1 MVLKHM
7 VATTGCSRFDRS
19 DFLQIVNHHRSIR
32 SIVTYIYTHIYTYVH
47 RFDRFD
53 YVNDSIDFR
62 FLQLVGDAYE
72 HGDKSSGVSDE
83 MDAAIEDEAWLD
95 KHETDAGEN
104 WHEHGWGTD
113 GWNEHET
120 DWWSDYASTY
130 ACEASHKGI
139 LKKDR
144 HVTWDLS
151 VKGLP
156 NWFYEKTATEQND
169 LKTFFSQASLIYA
182 TPQYESAV
190 KAFNISDEQ
199 RVEMEN
205 VFHVKS
211 STHVAEGTCGLK
223 LNHPKALVVS
233 NNVVESALAA
243 DKEQAKVKSNR
254 AKYMRFLRAGRNPL
268 RSGIGALS
276 LKKFQGD
283 MRERLEVYRT
293 WQQSDEDWVVCEVK
307 EKRFHELLQR
317 KKVLYAWKNQKQLLE
332 ILGNDAEL
340 CDKVITEC
348 MKNKNFHRKH
358 AQFPQIKQLT
368 EYYVRMSDTEE
379 HEEVIG
385 KVDEMNMSGR
395 VDKEVANAWVK
406 SNDNLDVENNQQF
419 LSCTWKRKAEEPAG
433 ADADDEPAGNKQI
446 IE

>member
-32 SIVTYIYTHIYTYVH
+32 SIATYIYTYMCAHKYTCI

-53 YVNDSIDFR
+53 YVNNSIDFR
-62 FLQLVGDAYE
+62 FLQLVGDAYQ
-72 HGDKSSGVSDE
+72 HGDESSGVSDE
-83 MDAAIEDEAWLD
+83 MDAAIEDEAWPD
-95 KHETDAGEN
+95 KYETDAGEN

-120 DWWSDYASTY
+120 DWWSDNASTY
-130 ACEASHKGI
+130 ACEASHNGI

-169 LKTFFSQASLIYA
+169 LQTFFSQASLIYA

-190 KAFNISDEQ
+190 NAFNISDKQ

-223 LNHPKALVVS
+223 LNHPKALVVN
-233 NNVVESALAA
+233 NNVGESALAA
-243 DKEQAKVKSNR
+243 DKEQAKVKSNTYG

-268 RSGIGALS
+268 KSGMGPLT
-276 LKKFQGD
+276 LKKFQGNVH
-283 MRERLEVYRT
+283 ERLYVYRT
-293 WQQSDEDWVVCEVK
+293 
-307 EKRFHELLQR
+307 
-317 KKVLYAWKNQKQLLE
+317 
-332 ILGNDAEL
+332 
-340 CDKVITEC
+340 
-348 MKNKNFHRKH
+348 
-358 AQFPQIKQLT
+358 
-368 EYYVRMSDTEE
+368 
-379 HEEVIG
+379 
-385 KVDEMNMSGR
+385 
-395 VDKEVANAWVK
+395 
-406 SNDNLDVENNQQF
+406 
-419 LSCTWKRKAEEPAG
+419 
-433 ADADDEPAGNKQI
+433 
-446 IE
+446 

>member
-1 MVLKHM
+1 MCVHK
-7 VATTGCSRFDRS
+7 
-19 DFLQIVNHHRSIR
+19 
-32 SIVTYIYTHIYTYVH
+32 YTCI

-62 FLQLVGDAYE
+62 FLQLVGDAYQ
-72 HGDKSSGVSDE
+72 HGDESNGVSDE

-104 WHEHGWGTD
+104 WPD

-130 ACEASHKGI
+130 ACEASHNGI

-182 TPQYESAV
+182 TPQYETAV
-190 KAFNISDEQ
+190 NAFNISDEQ

-205 VFHVKS
+205 VFQVKS

-223 LNHPKALVVS
+223 LNPKALVVS

-243 DKEQAKVKSNR
+243 PAKQDTVKSNTHA
-254 AKYMRFLRAGRNPL
+254 AKYMRFLRGGRNPI
-268 RSGIGALS
+268 RSGIGTLS
-276 LKKFQGD
+276 MKKFQGD
-283 MRERLEVYRT
+283 LRERLEVYRT

-332 ILGNDAEL
+332 MLGNDAEL
-340 CDKVITEC
+340 CDKVMGEC

-358 AQFPQIKQLT
+358 AQFPQIKQLQ
-368 EYYVRMSDTEE
+368 EYYVRISDTEE
-379 HEEVIG
+379 HEETIG

-395 VDKEVANAWVK
+395 VDKEVAKAWVK

-419 LSCTWKRKAEEPAG
+419 FSCTLKRKAEEPAD
-433 ADADDEPAGNKQI
+433 DADDEPAGNKQI
-446 IE
+446 IKR

>member
-1 MVLKHM
+1 
-7 VATTGCSRFDRS
+7 
-19 DFLQIVNHHRSIR
+19 
-32 SIVTYIYTHIYTYVH
+32 
-47 RFDRFD
+47 
-53 YVNDSIDFR
+53 
-62 FLQLVGDAYE
+62 
-72 HGDKSSGVSDE
+72 
-83 MDAAIEDEAWLD
+83 
-95 KHETDAGEN
+95 
-104 WHEHGWGTD
+104 
-113 GWNEHET
+113 
-120 DWWSDYASTY
+120 
-130 ACEASHKGI
+130 
-139 LKKDR
+139 
-144 HVTWDLS
+144 
-151 VKGLP
+151 
-156 NWFYEKTATEQND
+156 
-169 LKTFFSQASLIYA
+169 
-182 TPQYESAV
+182 
-190 KAFNISDEQ
+190 
-199 RVEMEN
+199 MEN

-243 DKEQAKVKSNR
+243 PAKQDNVKSNTHG

-332 ILGNDAEL
+332 MLGNDAEL
-340 CDKVITEC
+340 CDKVIAEC

-358 AQFPQIKQLT
+358 AQFPQIKQLQ
-368 EYYVRMSDTEE
+368 EYYVRISDTEE

-395 VDKEVANAWVK
+395 VDKEVANVWVK
-406 SNDNLDVENNQQF
+406 SFVMQF
-419 LSCTWKRKAEEPAG
+419 LSCTLKRKGEGGPG
-433 ADADDEPAGNKQI
+433 GDADINKQI

>member
-1 MVLKHM
+1 MH
-7 VATTGCSRFDRS
+7 GFDRS
-19 DFLQIVNHHRSIR
+19 TLVYI
-32 SIVTYIYTHIYTYVH
+32 YIYTCI

-120 DWWSDYASTY
+120 D
-130 ACEASHKGI
+130 
-139 LKKDR
+139 R
-144 HVTWDLS
+144 HVTRGLC

-190 KAFNISDEQ
+190 NTFNISDEQ

-205 VFHVKS
+205 VFQVKS
-211 STHVAEGTCGLK
+211 STLVAQGTCGLK

-233 NNVVESALAA
+233 NSVVESALAA
-243 DKEQAKVKSNR
+243 DAPRPTKSETHGAK
-254 AKYMRFLRAGRNPL
+254 
-268 RSGIGALS
+268 
-276 LKKFQGD
+276 
-283 MRERLEVYRT
+283 
-293 WQQSDEDWVVCEVK
+293 
-307 EKRFHELLQR
+307 
-317 KKVLYAWKNQKQLLE
+317 
-332 ILGNDAEL
+332 
-340 CDKVITEC
+340 
-348 MKNKNFHRKH
+348 
-358 AQFPQIKQLT
+358 
-368 EYYVRMSDTEE
+368 
-379 HEEVIG
+379 
-385 KVDEMNMSGR
+385 
-395 VDKEVANAWVK
+395 
-406 SNDNLDVENNQQF
+406 
-419 LSCTWKRKAEEPAG
+419 
-433 ADADDEPAGNKQI
+433 
-446 IE
+446 

>member
-1 MVLKHM
+1 M
-7 VATTGCSRFDRS
+7 
-19 DFLQIVNHHRSIR
+19 
-32 SIVTYIYTHIYTYVH
+32 YIYMCVYISTCI

-72 HGDKSSGVSDE
+72 HGDTSSGVSE
-83 MDAAIEDEAWLD
+83 MAAIEDEAWPCVD

-190 KAFNISDEQ
+190 NAFNISDEQ

-223 LNHPKALVVS
+223 LNPKALVVS

-243 DKEQAKVKSNR
+243 DKEQAKVKSNTYG

-332 ILGNDAEL
+332 MLGNDAEL
-340 CDKVITEC
+340 CDKVIAEC
-348 MKNKNFHRKH
+348 LKNKKFHRKH
-358 AQFPQIKQLT
+358 EQFPQIKQLQ
-368 EYYVRMSDTEE
+368 EYYVRMS
-379 HEEVIG
+379 HEEVTG

-395 VDKEVANAWVK
+395 VDKDVANVWVK
-406 SNDNLDVENNQQF
+406 SFVMQF
-419 LSCTWKRKAEEPAG
+419 LSCTLKRKGEEPAG
-433 ADADDEPAGNKQI
+433 DADEEPAGNKQI
-446 IE
+446 TE